1 MVLAKITIDGRE
13 VAACEGQTILGA
25 AQAAGVDIPTLCHHP
40 ALESI
45 GACRICLVEVERQ
58 YNLQPACT
66 FQVAD
71 GMVVHTESERAVA
84 ARKSVLQSLF
94 SERNHFCMYCQLS
107 GDCELQR
114 LAYRYGLDSWLYPR
128 PYTPMPVDASRQYF
142 VMDHNRCILCRR
154 CVRACAEM
162 VGNYTLGVG
171 GRGGDSMIVADMGVP
186 FGDSSCI
193 SCGTCLQVCPT
204 GALMDRKSA
213 YRGVED
219 DVERVPS
226 ICAACSLGCG
236 VELVTR
242 DNQLVRIEGN
252 WDAEINKGVLCAAGR
267 FEPVFQ
273 DRQRVLAPLVRRG
286 GELEKVTWEE
296 ALETVAARLKGMK
309 GALAALA
316 SPRVTSETLQHFE
329 LFHGLNAKSVS
340 SLEPVPEMMVNAEGS
355 LSALDEADLFVV
367 VGEDLEADH
376 PVAGIMV
383 RRGVMNRDA
392 RLAIINDGQTGM
404 SDIAT
409 YQFEPDEIEAV
420 AALAQDADA
429 PVVVYGAAAG
439 DALSALREAL
449 ADKAQFLGLV
459 PGSNS
464 RGALAAG
471 LSGSFEPDGIK
482 GVYVL
487 SADDEVGDALL
498 TQLKDAELVVAQASY
513 FGPLVDRAD
522 VVLPTAIWAE
532 KSGTFVN
539 TEGRAQ
545 ALIAALRPPAGVR
558 DDSEILQ
565 ALAEKLG
572 VSC

>member
-1 MVLAKITIDGRE
+1 
-13 VAACEGQTILGA
+13 
-25 AQAAGVDIPTLCHHP
+25 
-40 ALESI
+40 
-45 GACRICLVEVERQ
+45 
-58 YNLQPACT
+58 
-66 FQVAD
+66 
-71 GMVVHTESERAVA
+71 
-84 ARKSVLQSLF
+84 
-94 SERNHFCMYCQLS
+94 
-107 GDCELQR
+107 
-114 LAYRYGLDSWLYPR
+114 
-128 PYTPMPVDASRQYF
+128 
-142 VMDHNRCILCRR
+142 
-154 CVRACAEM
+154 
-162 VGNYTLGVG
+162 
-171 GRGGDSMIVADMGVP
+171 
-186 FGDSSCI
+186 
-193 SCGTCLQVCPT
+193 
-204 GALMDRKSA
+204 MDRKSA

-252 WDAEINKGVLCAAGR
+252 WDAEINKGVLCSAGR

-273 DRQRVLAPLVRRG
+273 DRQRVLTPLVRRN

-296 ALETVAARLKGMK
+296 ALETAAARLKAMK

-316 SPRVTSETLQHFE
+316 SPRVTSETLQYLK

-355 LSALDEADLFVV
+355 LSALDEADLIVV

-383 RRGVMNRDA
+383 RRGVMNRGA
-392 RLAIINDGQTGM
+392 SLAIINDGQTGM

-409 YQFEPDEIEAV
+409 YQFEPDEIKAV

-487 SADDEVGDALL
+487 SADDEVGEALL
-498 TQLKDAELVVAQASY
+498 AQLKDAEFVVAQASY

-565 ALAEKLG
+565 ALAENLG
-572 VSC
+572 VSR